1 MKLNGAQ
8 VVIESLKKEKVDV
21 VFGYPGGVIL
31 PLYDEMYKAKYP
43 RHILP
48 GHEQGAVHAADGY
61 ARATGRPGVCFA
73 TSGPG
78 VCNMVTG
85 IATAYMDSIPLV
97 VFSAQ
102 VATRAIGRDSFQEA
116 DITGITTPITKHN
129 YLVKKIQDL
138 PRVIKEA
145 FLIATTGR
153 PGPVLIDIAT
163 DVFRAEIDFE
173 YPAEVHLRGYKADF
187 TGNEADIDKAVAA
200 FKEAKKPVLMT
211 GGGVISSNTA
221 ELVRQIV
228 AATGV
233 PVVTT
238 LMGKGAVSDFYDAHL
253 GMVGMHGSFAS
264 NMCITQ
270 CDLILAVG
278 ARFSDRVTG
287 DVAKFAKNVT
297 VIQFE
302 VDSVEIDKIVHADI
316 PVIGDLRWSMPLF
329 VKKIKKNSASL
340 KKQFAP
346 WREAMMKIKAEHPFV
361 SRKLKG
367 KITPELLYKTI
378 MKHADKDAV
387 VVTDVGQH
395 QMWTAQYYHFRH
407 PRQFLTSGGLGTMGY
422 GLGAAIGAKYGAP
435 NKPVFNI
442 AGDGCFRMNLN
453 ELATA
458 SRYNVPIIQVVI
470 NNQVLGMVRQWQ
482 TLFYGKRYSNTV
494 LTDKVDFVKTA
505 EGLGCEAISVRTK
518 EEVVPAIK
526 HALEANGPIVLDCH
540 IDQDDKVFPMVAPGA
555 AISKVF
561 DADDLAKQKQ

>member
-8 VVIESLKKEKVDV
+8 VVIESLKKENVDV

-31 PLYDEMYKAKYP
+31 PLYDEMYKAEYP

-102 VATRAIGRDSFQEA
+102 VSTKAIGRDSFQEA

-153 PGPVLIDIAT
+153 PGPVLVDIAT
-163 DVFRAEIDFE
+163 DVFRAEIDFA
-173 YPAEVHLRGYKADF
+173 YPEEVHLRGYKADF
-187 TGNEADIDKAVAA
+187 TGDESAVDRAVAA

-211 GGGVISSNTA
+211 GGGIISSNTA
-221 ELVRQIV
+221 EFVRKIV
-228 AATGV
+228 EATGV

-253 GMVGMHGSFAS
+253 GMVGMHGSYTS
-264 NMCITQ
+264 NMSITQ
-270 CDLILAVG
+270 CDLILAIG

-287 DVAKFAKNVT
+287 DVAKFAKYAT

-302 VDSVEIDKIVHADI
+302 VDNVEIDKIIHADI

-329 VKKIKKNSASL
+329 ADKVLESADELKKN
-340 KKQFAP
+340 FAP
-346 WREAMMKIKAEHPFV
+346 WREELLKIKAKHPFV

-367 KITPELLYKTI
+367 KITPERLYKTI
-378 MKHADKDAV
+378 LKHADKDAI

-395 QMWTAQYYHFRH
+395 QMWTAQFYNVDMPRHF
-407 PRQFLTSGGLGTMGY
+407 LSSGGLGTMGF
-422 GLGAAIGAKYGAP
+422 GLPAAMGAQLGCPENQVIL
-435 NKPVFNI
+435 FT
-442 AGDGCFRMNLN
+442 GDGSIMMCCQEF
-453 ELATA
+453 ATLH
-458 SRYNVPIIQVVI
+458 RYGIPVKVFVLH
-470 NNQVLGMVRQWQ
+470 NNVLGMVNQWQ
-482 TLFYGKRYSNTV
+482 RLFFGGRESQSIVKD
-494 LTDKVDFVKTA
+494 LVDFPAMVKA
-505 EGLGCEAISVRTK
+505 MGLEGIKVTDPKKLNSVVKAALKSKGSVLVDVAIPND
-518 EEVVPAIK
+518 E
-526 HALEANGPIVLDCH
+526 N
-540 IDQDDKVFPMVAPGA
+540 VFPMVPGGKHLDQM
-555 AISKVF
+555 ILQ
-561 DADDLAKQKQ
+561 DTLD

>member
-8 VVIESLKKEKVDV
+8 VVIESLKKENVDV

-31 PLYDEMYKAKYP
+31 PLYDEMYKAEYP

-102 VATRAIGRDSFQEA
+102 VSTKAIGRDSFQEA

-153 PGPVLIDIAT
+153 PGPVLVDIAT
-163 DVFRAEIDFE
+163 DVFRAEIDFA
-173 YPAEVHLRGYKADF
+173 YPEEVHLRGYKADF
-187 TGNEADIDKAVAA
+187 TGDESAVDRAVAA

-211 GGGVISSNTA
+211 GGGIISSNTA
-221 ELVRQIV
+221 EFVRKIV
-228 AATGV
+228 EATGV

-253 GMVGMHGSFAS
+253 GMVGMHGSYTS
-264 NMCITQ
+264 NMSITQ
-270 CDLILAVG
+270 CDLILAIG

-287 DVAKFAKNVT
+287 DVAKFAKYAT

-302 VDSVEIDKIVHADI
+302 VDNVEIDKIIHADI

-329 VKKIKKNSASL
+329 ADKVLESAAELKKN
-340 KKQFAP
+340 FAP
-346 WREAMMKIKAEHPFV
+346 WREELLKVKAKHPFV

-367 KITPELLYKTI
+367 KITPERLYKTI
-378 MKHADKDAV
+378 LKHADKDAI

-395 QMWTAQYYHFRH
+395 QMWTAQFYNVDMPRHF
-407 PRQFLTSGGLGTMGY
+407 LSSGGLGTMGF
-422 GLGAAIGAKYGAP
+422 GLPAAMGAQLGCPENQVIL
-435 NKPVFNI
+435 FT
-442 AGDGCFRMNLN
+442 GDGSIMMCCQEF
-453 ELATA
+453 ATLH
-458 SRYNVPIIQVVI
+458 RYGIPVKVFVLH
-470 NNQVLGMVRQWQ
+470 NNVLGMVNQWQ
-482 TLFYGKRYSNTV
+482 RLFFGGRESQSIVKD
-494 LTDKVDFVKTA
+494 LVDFPAMVKA
-505 EGLGCEAISVRTK
+505 MGLEGMKVTDPKKLNSVVKAALKSKGSVLIDVAIPND
-518 EEVVPAIK
+518 E
-526 HALEANGPIVLDCH
+526 N
-540 IDQDDKVFPMVAPGA
+540 VFPMVPGGKHLDQM
-555 AISKVF
+555 ILQ
-561 DADDLAKQKQ
+561 DTLD

>member
-8 VVIESLKKEKVDV
+8 VVIESLKKENVDV

-31 PLYDEMYKAKYP
+31 PLYDEMYKAEYP

-102 VATRAIGRDSFQEA
+102 VSTKAIGRDSFQEA

-153 PGPVLIDIAT
+153 PGPVLVDIAT
-163 DVFRAEIDFE
+163 DVFRAEIDFA
-173 YPAEVHLRGYKADF
+173 YPEEVHLRGYKADF
-187 TGNEADIDKAVAA
+187 TGDESAVDRAVAA

-211 GGGVISSNTA
+211 GGGIISSNTA
-221 ELVRQIV
+221 EFVRKIV
-228 AATGV
+228 EATGV

-253 GMVGMHGSFAS
+253 GMVGMHGSYTS
-264 NMCITQ
+264 NMSITQ
-270 CDLILAVG
+270 CDLILAIG

-287 DVAKFAKNVT
+287 DVAKFAKYAT

-302 VDSVEIDKIVHADI
+302 VDNVEIDKIIHADI

-329 VKKIKKNSASL
+329 ADKVLESAAELKKN
-340 KKQFAP
+340 FAP
-346 WREAMMKIKAEHPFV
+346 WREELLKVKAKHPFV

-367 KITPELLYKTI
+367 KITPERLYKTI
-378 MKHADKDAV
+378 LKHADKDAI

-395 QMWTAQYYHFRH
+395 QMWTAQFYNVDMPRHF
-407 PRQFLTSGGLGTMGY
+407 LSSGGLGTMGF
-422 GLGAAIGAKYGAP
+422 GLPAAMGAQLGCPENQVIL
-435 NKPVFNI
+435 FT
-442 AGDGCFRMNLN
+442 GDGSIMMCCQEF
-453 ELATA
+453 ATLH
-458 SRYNVPIIQVVI
+458 RYGIPVKVFVLH
-470 NNQVLGMVRQWQ
+470 NNVLGMVNQWQ
-482 TLFYGKRYSNTV
+482 RLFFGGRESQSIVKD
-494 LTDKVDFVKTA
+494 LVDFPAMVKA
-505 EGLGCEAISVRTK
+505 MGLEGMKVTDPQKLNSVVKAALKSKGSVLVDVAIPND
-518 EEVVPAIK
+518 E
-526 HALEANGPIVLDCH
+526 N
-540 IDQDDKVFPMVAPGA
+540 VFPMVPGGKHLDQM
-555 AISKVF
+555 ILQ
-561 DADDLAKQKQ
+561 DTLD

>member
-8 VVIESLKKEKVDV
+8 VVIESLKKENVDV

-31 PLYDEMYKAKYP
+31 PLYDEMYKAEYP

-102 VATRAIGRDSFQEA
+102 VSTKAIGRDSFQEA

-153 PGPVLIDIAT
+153 PGPVLVDIAT
-163 DVFRAEIDFE
+163 DVFRAEIDFA
-173 YPAEVHLRGYKADF
+173 YPEEVHLRGYKADF
-187 TGNEADIDKAVAA
+187 TGDESAVDRAVAA

-211 GGGVISSNTA
+211 GGGIISSNTA
-221 ELVRQIV
+221 EFVRKIV
-228 AATGV
+228 EATGV

-253 GMVGMHGSFAS
+253 GMVGMHGSYTS
-264 NMCITQ
+264 NMSITQ
-270 CDLILAVG
+270 CDLILAIG

-287 DVAKFAKNVT
+287 DVAKFAKYAT

-302 VDSVEIDKIVHADI
+302 VDNVEIDKIIHADI

-329 VKKIKKNSASL
+329 ADKVLESAAELKKN
-340 KKQFAP
+340 FAP
-346 WREAMMKIKAEHPFV
+346 WREELLKVKAKHPFV

-367 KITPELLYKTI
+367 KITPERLYKTI
-378 MKHADKDAV
+378 LKHADKDAI
-387 VVTDVGQH
+387 VVTDVGQN
-395 QMWTAQYYHFRH
+395 QLWTAQFYNVDMPRHF
-407 PRQFLTSGGLGTMGY
+407 LSSGGLGTMGF
-422 GLGAAIGAKYGAP
+422 GLPAAMGAQLGCPENQVIL
-435 NKPVFNI
+435 FT
-442 AGDGCFRMNLN
+442 GDGSIMMCCQEF
-453 ELATA
+453 ATLH
-458 SRYNVPIIQVVI
+458 RYGIPVKVFVLH
-470 NNQVLGMVRQWQ
+470 NNVLGMVNQWQ
-482 TLFYGKRYSNTV
+482 RLFFGGRESQSIVKD
-494 LTDKVDFVKTA
+494 LVDFPAMVKA
-505 EGLGCEAISVRTK
+505 MGLEGMKVTDPKKLNSVVKAALKSKGSVLVDVAIPND
-518 EEVVPAIK
+518 E
-526 HALEANGPIVLDCH
+526 N
-540 IDQDDKVFPMVAPGA
+540 VFPMVPGGKHLDQM
-555 AISKVF
+555 ILQ
-561 DADDLAKQKQ
+561 DTLD

>member
-31 PLYDEMYKAKYP
+31 PLYDEMYKAEYP

-129 YLVKKIQDL
+129 YLVKKIEDL

-163 DVFRAEIDFE
+163 DVFRAEIEFA
-173 YPAEVHLRGYKADF
+173 YPEEIHLRGYKTDF
-187 TGNEADIDKAVAA
+187 TGDEKAIDRAVAA
-200 FKEAKKPVLMT
+200 FKEAKRPVLMT
-211 GGGVISSNTA
+211 GGGIISSNTA
-221 ELVRQIV
+221 EYVRQIV
-228 AATGV
+228 EATGV

-238 LMGKGAVSDFYDAHL
+238 LMGKGAVADHYDGHL

-264 NMCITQ
+264 NMCMTQ

-287 DVAKFAKNVT
+287 DVAKFAKYAT

-329 VKKIKKNSASL
+329 AKKIKKGSASL

-346 WREAMMKIKAEHPFV
+346 WRQEMLRTKAARPFV

-378 MKHADKDAV
+378 MKHADKDAI

-395 QMWTAQYYHFRH
+395 QMWTAQFYDVDQPRHF
-407 PRQFLTSGGLGTMGY
+407 LSSGGLGTMGF
-422 GLGAAIGAKYGAP
+422 GLPGSMGAKLGRP
-435 NKPVFNI
+435 DQQVILFT
-442 AGDGCFRMNLN
+442 GDGSIMMCCQEF
-453 ELATA
+453 ATLH
-458 SRYNVPIIQVVI
+458 RYGIPVKVFVLH
-470 NNQVLGMVRQWQ
+470 NNVLGMVNQWQ
-482 TLFYGKRYSNTV
+482 RLFFGGRESQSIVKD
-494 LTDKVDFVKTA
+494 LVDFPAMAKAMGVEGIKVTDPKKLDSVVKA
-505 EGLGCEAISVRTK
+505 ALASEGAVLVDVAIPND
-518 EEVVPAIK
+518 E
-526 HALEANGPIVLDCH
+526 N
-540 IDQDDKVFPMVAPGA
+540 VFPMVPGGRHLDQM
-555 AISKVF
+555 ILQDTV
-561 DADDLAKQKQ
+561 D

>member
-8 VVIESLKKEKVDV
+8 VVIESLKKENVDV

-31 PLYDEMYKAKYP
+31 PLYDEMYKAEYP

-102 VATRAIGRDSFQEA
+102 VSTKAIGRDSFQEA

-153 PGPVLIDIAT
+153 PGPVLVDIAT
-163 DVFRAEIDFE
+163 DVFRAEIDFA
-173 YPAEVHLRGYKADF
+173 YPEEVHLRGYKADF
-187 TGNEADIDKAVAA
+187 TGDESAVDRAVAA

-211 GGGVISSNTA
+211 GGGIISSNTA
-221 ELVRQIV
+221 EFVRKIV
-228 AATGV
+228 EATGV

-253 GMVGMHGSFAS
+253 GMVGMHGSYTS
-264 NMCITQ
+264 NMSITQ
-270 CDLILAVG
+270 CDLILAIG

-287 DVAKFAKNVT
+287 DVAKFAKYAT

-302 VDSVEIDKIVHADI
+302 VDNVEIDKIIHADI

-329 VKKIKKNSASL
+329 ADKVLESAAELKKN
-340 KKQFAP
+340 FAP
-346 WREAMMKIKAEHPFV
+346 WREELLKVKAKHPFV

-367 KITPELLYKTI
+367 KITPERLYKTI
-378 MKHADKDAV
+378 LKHADKDAI

-395 QMWTAQYYHFRH
+395 QMWTAQFYNVDMPRHF
-407 PRQFLTSGGLGTMGY
+407 LSSGGLGTMGF
-422 GLGAAIGAKYGAP
+422 GLPAAMGAQLGCPENQVIL
-435 NKPVFNI
+435 FT
-442 AGDGCFRMNLN
+442 GDGSIMMCCQEF
-453 ELATA
+453 ATLH
-458 SRYNVPIIQVVI
+458 RYGIPVKVFVLH
-470 NNQVLGMVRQWQ
+470 NNVLGMVNQWQ
-482 TLFYGKRYSNTV
+482 RLFFGGRESQSIVKD
-494 LTDKVDFVKTA
+494 LVDFPAMVKA
-505 EGLGCEAISVRTK
+505 MGLEGMKVTDPKKLNSVVKAALKSKGSVLVDVAIPND
-518 EEVVPAIK
+518 E
-526 HALEANGPIVLDCH
+526 N
-540 IDQDDKVFPMVAPGA
+540 VFPMVPGGKHLDQM
-555 AISKVF
+555 ILQ
-561 DADDLAKQKQ
+561 DTLD

>member
-31 PLYDEMYKAKYP
+31 PLYDEMYKAEYP

-102 VATRAIGRDSFQEA
+102 VSTKAIGRDSFQEA

-129 YLVKKIQDL
+129 YLVKKIDDL

-153 PGPVLIDIAT
+153 PGPVLVDIAT
-163 DVFRAEIDFE
+163 DVFRAEIDFV
-173 YPAEVHLRGYKADF
+173 YPEEVHLRGYKADF
-187 TGNEADIDKAVAA
+187 TGDESAIDRAVAA
-200 FKEAKKPVLMT
+200 FKEAKKPILMT
-211 GGGVISSNTA
+211 GGGIISSNTA
-221 ELVRQIV
+221 DFIRKIV
-228 AATGV
+228 EATGV

-253 GMVGMHGSFAS
+253 GMVGMHGSYTS
-264 NMCITQ
+264 NMSITK
-270 CDLILAVG
+270 CDLILAIG

-287 DVAKFAKNVT
+287 DVAKFAKYAT

-316 PVIGDLRWSMPLF
+316 PVIGDLRWSMPIFANKVLE
-329 VKKIKKNSASL
+329 SAAEL
-340 KKQFAP
+340 KEQFAP
-346 WREAMMKIKAEHPFV
+346 WREELLKVKAKHPFV

-367 KITPELLYKTI
+367 KITPERLYKTI
-378 MKHADKDAV
+378 LKHADKDAIV
-387 VVTDVGQH
+387 S
-395 QMWTAQYYHFRH
+395 
-407 PRQFLTSGGLGTMGY
+407 SGGLGTMGF
-422 GLGAAIGAKYGAP
+422 GLPAAMGAQLGCPENQVIL
-435 NKPVFNI
+435 FT
-442 AGDGCFRMNLN
+442 GDGSIMMCCQEF
-453 ELATA
+453 ATLH
-458 SRYNVPIIQVVI
+458 RYGIPVKVFVLH
-470 NNQVLGMVRQWQ
+470 NNVLGMVNQWQ
-482 TLFYGKRYSNTV
+482 RLFFGGRESQSIVKD
-494 LTDKVDFVKTA
+494 LVDFPAMVKA
-505 EGLGCEAISVRTK
+505 MGLEGMKVTDPKKLNNVVKAALKSEHSVLVDVAIPND
-518 EEVVPAIK
+518 E
-526 HALEANGPIVLDCH
+526 N
-540 IDQDDKVFPMVAPGA
+540 VFPMVPGGKHLDQM
-555 AISKVF
+555 ILQ
-561 DADDLAKQKQ
+561 DTID

>member
-8 VVIESLKKEKVDV
+8 VVIESLKKENVDV

-31 PLYDEMYKAKYP
+31 PLYDEMYKAEYP

-102 VATRAIGRDSFQEA
+102 VSTKAIGRDSFQEA

-138 PRVIKEA
+138 PRIIKEA

-153 PGPVLIDIAT
+153 PGPVLVDIAT
-163 DVFRAEIDFE
+163 DVFRAEIDFT
-173 YPAEVHLRGYKADF
+173 YPEEVHLRGYKADF
-187 TGNEADIDKAVAA
+187 TGDESAVDRAVAA

-211 GGGVISSNTA
+211 GGGIISSNTA
-221 ELVRQIV
+221 AFVRKV
-228 AATGV
+228 VEATGV

-253 GMVGMHGSFAS
+253 GMVGMHGSFTS
-264 NMCITQ
+264 NMSITQ
-270 CDLILAVG
+270 CDLILAIG

-287 DVAKFAKNVT
+287 DVAKFAKYAT

-302 VDSVEIDKIVHADI
+302 VDNVEIDKIIHADI

-329 VKKIKKNSASL
+329 ADKVLESAAELKKN
-340 KKQFAP
+340 FAP
-346 WREAMMKIKAEHPFV
+346 WREELLKVKAKHPFV

-367 KITPELLYKTI
+367 KITPERLYKTI
-378 MKHADKDAV
+378 LKHADKDAI

-395 QMWTAQYYHFRH
+395 QMWTAQFYDVDMPRHF
-407 PRQFLTSGGLGTMGY
+407 LSSGGLGTMGF
-422 GLGAAIGAKYGAP
+422 GLPAAMGAQLGCPENQVIL
-435 NKPVFNI
+435 FT
-442 AGDGCFRMNLN
+442 GDGSIMMCCQEF
-453 ELATA
+453 ATLH
-458 SRYNVPIIQVVI
+458 RYGIPVKVFVLH
-470 NNQVLGMVRQWQ
+470 NNVLGMVNQWQ
-482 TLFYGKRYSNTV
+482 RLFFGGRESQSIVKD
-494 LTDKVDFVKTA
+494 LVDFPAMVKA
-505 EGLGCEAISVRTK
+505 MGLEGMKVTDPKKLNSVVKAALNSKGSVLVDVAIPND
-518 EEVVPAIK
+518 E
-526 HALEANGPIVLDCH
+526 N
-540 IDQDDKVFPMVAPGA
+540 VFPMVPGGKHLDQM
-555 AISKVF
+555 ILQ
-561 DADDLAKQKQ
+561 DTLD

>member
-1 MKLNGAQ
+1 MKLNVAQ
-8 VVIESLKKEKVDV
+8 VVIESLKKENVDV

-31 PLYDEMYKAKYP
+31 PLYDEMYKAEYP

-102 VATRAIGRDSFQEA
+102 VSTKAIGRDSFQEA

-153 PGPVLIDIAT
+153 PGPVLVDIAT
-163 DVFRAEIDFE
+163 DVFRAEIDFA
-173 YPAEVHLRGYKADF
+173 YPEEVHLRGYKADF
-187 TGNEADIDKAVAA
+187 TGDESAVDRAVAA

-211 GGGVISSNTA
+211 GGGIISSNTA
-221 ELVRQIV
+221 EFVRKIV
-228 AATGV
+228 EATGV

-253 GMVGMHGSFAS
+253 GMVGMHGSYTS
-264 NMCITQ
+264 NMSITQ
-270 CDLILAVG
+270 CDLILAIG

-287 DVAKFAKNVT
+287 DVAKFAKYAT

-302 VDSVEIDKIVHADI
+302 VDNVEIDKIIHADI
-316 PVIGDLRWSMPLF
+316 PVTGDLRWSMPLF
-329 VKKIKKNSASL
+329 ADKVLESAAELKKN
-340 KKQFAP
+340 FAP
-346 WREAMMKIKAEHPFV
+346 WREELLKVKAKHPFV

-367 KITPELLYKTI
+367 KITPERLYKTI
-378 MKHADKDAV
+378 LKHADKDAI

-395 QMWTAQYYHFRH
+395 QMWTAQFYDVDLPRHF
-407 PRQFLTSGGLGTMGY
+407 LSSGGLGTMGF
-422 GLGAAIGAKYGAP
+422 GLPGAMGAKVGCP
-435 NKPVFNI
+435 DKQVILFT
-442 AGDGCFRMNLN
+442 GDGSIMMCCQEF
-453 ELATA
+453 ATLH
-458 SRYNVPIIQVVI
+458 RYGIPVKVFLLH
-470 NNQVLGMVRQWQ
+470 NNVLGMVNQWQ
-482 TLFYGKRYSNTV
+482 RLFFGGRESQSIVKD
-494 LTDKVDFVKTA
+494 LVDFPAMVKA
-505 EGLGCEAISVRTK
+505 MGLEGVKVTDPKKLNSVVKAALKSKNSVLIDVAIPND
-518 EEVVPAIK
+518 E
-526 HALEANGPIVLDCH
+526 N
-540 IDQDDKVFPMVAPGA
+540 VFPMVPGGKHLDQM
-555 AISKVF
+555 ILQ
-561 DADDLAKQKQ
+561 DTLD

>member
-31 PLYDEMYKAKYP
+31 PLYDEMYKAEYP

-102 VATRAIGRDSFQEA
+102 VSTKAIGRDSFQEA

-129 YLVKKIQDL
+129 YLVKKIDDL

-153 PGPVLIDIAT
+153 PGPVLVDIAT
-163 DVFRAEIDFE
+163 DVFRAEIDFV
-173 YPAEVHLRGYKADF
+173 YPEEVHLRGYKADF
-187 TGNEADIDKAVAA
+187 TGDESAIDRAVAA
-200 FKEAKKPVLMT
+200 FKEAKKPILMT
-211 GGGVISSNTA
+211 GGGIISSNTA
-221 ELVRQIV
+221 DFIRKIV
-228 AATGV
+228 EATGV

-253 GMVGMHGSFAS
+253 GMVGMHGSYTS
-264 NMCITQ
+264 NMSITK
-270 CDLILAVG
+270 CDLILAIG

-287 DVAKFAKNVT
+287 DVAKFAKYAT

-316 PVIGDLRWSMPLF
+316 PVIGDLRWSMPIF
-329 VKKIKKNSASL
+329 AKKVLESAADL

-346 WREAMMKIKAEHPFV
+346 WREELLKVKAKHPFV

-367 KITPELLYKTI
+367 KITPERLYKTI
-378 MKHADKDAV
+378 LKHADKDAI

-395 QMWTAQYYHFRH
+395 QMWTAQFYNVDMPRHF
-407 PRQFLTSGGLGTMGY
+407 LSSGGLGTMGF
-422 GLGAAIGAKYGAP
+422 GLPAAMGAQLGCPENQVIL
-435 NKPVFNI
+435 FT
-442 AGDGCFRMNLN
+442 GDGSIMMCCQEF
-453 ELATA
+453 ATLH
-458 SRYNVPIIQVVI
+458 RYGIPVKVFVLH
-470 NNQVLGMVRQWQ
+470 NNVLGMVNQWQ
-482 TLFYGKRYSNTV
+482 RLFFGGRESQSIVKD
-494 LTDKVDFVKTA
+494 LVDFPAMVKA
-505 EGLGCEAISVRTK
+505 MGLEGMKVTDPKKLNNVVKAALKSEHSVLVDVAIPND
-518 EEVVPAIK
+518 E
-526 HALEANGPIVLDCH
+526 N
-540 IDQDDKVFPMVAPGA
+540 VFPMVPGGKHLDQM
-555 AISKVF
+555 ILQ
-561 DADDLAKQKQ
+561 DTID

>member
-8 VVIESLKKEKVDV
+8 VVIESLKKENVDV

-31 PLYDEMYKAKYP
+31 PLYDEMYKAEYP

-102 VATRAIGRDSFQEA
+102 VSTKAIGRDSFQEA

-153 PGPVLIDIAT
+153 PGPVLVDIAT

-173 YPAEVHLRGYKADF
+173 YPEEVHLRGYKADF
-187 TGNEADIDKAVAA
+187 TGDESAVDRAVAA

-211 GGGVISSNTA
+211 GGGIISSNTA
-221 ELVRQIV
+221 EFVRKIV
-228 AATGV
+228 EATGV

-253 GMVGMHGSFAS
+253 GMVGMHGSYTS
-264 NMCITQ
+264 NMSITQ
-270 CDLILAVG
+270 CDLILAIG

-287 DVAKFAKNVT
+287 DVAKFAKYAT

-302 VDSVEIDKIVHADI
+302 VDNVEIDKIIHADI
-316 PVIGDLRWSMPLF
+316 PVTGDLRWSMPLF
-329 VKKIKKNSASL
+329 ADKVLESAAELKKN
-340 KKQFAP
+340 FAP
-346 WREAMMKIKAEHPFV
+346 WREELLKVKAKHPFV

-367 KITPELLYKTI
+367 KITPERLYKTI
-378 MKHADKDAV
+378 LKHADKDAI

-395 QMWTAQYYHFRH
+395 QMWTAQFYDVDLPRHF
-407 PRQFLTSGGLGTMGY
+407 LSSGGLGTMGF
-422 GLGAAIGAKYGAP
+422 GLPGAMGAKVGCP
-435 NKPVFNI
+435 DKQVILFT
-442 AGDGCFRMNLN
+442 GDGSIMMCCQEFVTLH
-453 ELATA
+453 
-458 SRYNVPIIQVVI
+458 RYGIPVKVFLLH
-470 NNQVLGMVRQWQ
+470 NNVLGMVNQWQ
-482 TLFYGKRYSNTV
+482 RLFFGGRESQSIVKD
-494 LTDKVDFVKTA
+494 LVDFPAMVKA
-505 EGLGCEAISVRTK
+505 MGLEGVKVTDPKKLNSVVKAALKSKGSVLVDVAIPND
-518 EEVVPAIK
+518 E
-526 HALEANGPIVLDCH
+526 N
-540 IDQDDKVFPMVAPGA
+540 VFPMVPGGKHLDQM
-555 AISKVF
+555 ILQ
-561 DADDLAKQKQ
+561 DTLD

>member
-8 VVIESLKKEKVDV
+8 VVIESLKKENVDV

-31 PLYDEMYKAKYP
+31 PLYDEMYKAEYP

-102 VATRAIGRDSFQEA
+102 VSTKAIGRDSFQEA

-129 YLVKKIQDL
+129 YLVKNIQDL

-153 PGPVLIDIAT
+153 PGPVLVDIAT
-163 DVFRAEIDFE
+163 DVFRAEIEFT
-173 YPAEVHLRGYKADF
+173 YPEEVHLRGYKADF
-187 TGNEADIDKAVAA
+187 TGDENAINKAISA
-200 FKEAKKPVLMT
+200 FKEAKKPILMT
-211 GGGVISSNTA
+211 GGGIISSNTA
-221 ELVRQIV
+221 EYVRKIV
-228 AATGV
+228 EATGV

-238 LMGKGAVSDFYDAHL
+238 LMGKGAVSDYYDAHL

-264 NMCITQ
+264 NMSMTQ
-270 CDLILAVG
+270 CDLVLAVG

-287 DVAKFAKNVT
+287 DVAKFAKYATIV
-297 VIQFE
+297 QFE
-302 VDSVEIDKIVHADI
+302 VDSVEIDKIVRADI

-329 VKKIKKNSASL
+329 ADKALESGEEL
-340 KKQFAP
+340 KKKFAP
-346 WREAMMKIKAEHPFV
+346 WREELLKIKEKHPFF

-367 KITPELLYKTI
+367 KITPERLYKTI
-378 MKHADKDAV
+378 LKHADKDAI

-395 QMWTAQYYHFRH
+395 QMWTAQFYNVDQPRHF
-407 PRQFLTSGGLGTMGY
+407 LSSGGLGTMGF
-422 GLGAAIGAKYGAP
+422 GLPGAMGAKLGCP
-435 NKPVFNI
+435 DKQVILFT
-442 AGDGCFRMNLN
+442 GDGSIMMCCQEF
-453 ELATA
+453 ATLH
-458 SRYNVPIIQVVI
+458 RYGIPVKVFVLH
-470 NNQVLGMVRQWQ
+470 NNVLGMVNQWQ
-482 TLFYGKRYSNTV
+482 RLFFGGRESQSVVKD
-494 LTDKVDFVKTA
+494 LVDFPAMVKA
-505 EGLGCEAISVRTK
+505 MGLEGIKVTDPKKLNNVVKAALKNKNSVLVDVAIPND
-518 EEVVPAIK
+518 E
-526 HALEANGPIVLDCH
+526 N
-540 IDQDDKVFPMVAPGA
+540 VFPMVPGGA
-555 AISKVF
+555 RLDQMILQ
-561 DADDLAKQKQ
+561 DTLD

>member
-8 VVIESLKKEKVDV
+8 VVIESLKKENVDV

-31 PLYDEMYKAKYP
+31 PLYDEMYKAEYP

-102 VATRAIGRDSFQEA
+102 VSTKAIGRDSFQEA

-153 PGPVLIDIAT
+153 PGPVLVDIAT
-163 DVFRAEIDFE
+163 DVFRAEIDFA
-173 YPAEVHLRGYKADF
+173 YPEEVHLRGYTADF
-187 TGNEADIDKAVAA
+187 TGDESAVDRAVAA

-211 GGGVISSNTA
+211 GGGIISSNTA
-221 ELVRQIV
+221 EFVRKIV
-228 AATGV
+228 EATGV

-253 GMVGMHGSFAS
+253 GMVGMHGSYTS
-264 NMCITQ
+264 NMSITQ
-270 CDLILAVG
+270 CDLILAIG

-287 DVAKFAKNVT
+287 DVAKFAKYAT

-302 VDSVEIDKIVHADI
+302 VDNVEIDKIIHADI
-316 PVIGDLRWSMPLF
+316 PVTGDLRWSMPLF
-329 VKKIKKNSASL
+329 ADKVLESAAELKKN
-340 KKQFAP
+340 FAP
-346 WREAMMKIKAEHPFV
+346 WREELLKVKAKHPFV

-367 KITPELLYKTI
+367 KITPERLYKTI
-378 MKHADKDAV
+378 MKHADKDAI

-395 QMWTAQYYHFRH
+395 QMWTAQFYDVDLPRHF
-407 PRQFLTSGGLGTMGY
+407 LSSGGLGTMGF
-422 GLGAAIGAKYGAP
+422 GLPGAMGAKVGCP
-435 NKPVFNI
+435 DKQVILFT
-442 AGDGCFRMNLN
+442 GDGSIMMCCQEF
-453 ELATA
+453 ATLH
-458 SRYNVPIIQVVI
+458 RYGIPVKVFLLH
-470 NNQVLGMVRQWQ
+470 NNVLGMVNQWQ
-482 TLFYGKRYSNTV
+482 RLFFGGRESQSIVKD
-494 LTDKVDFVKTA
+494 LVDFPAMVKA
-505 EGLGCEAISVRTK
+505 MGLEGVKVTDPKKLNSVVKAALKSKGSVLVDVAIPND
-518 EEVVPAIK
+518 E
-526 HALEANGPIVLDCH
+526 N
-540 IDQDDKVFPMVAPGA
+540 VFPMVPGGKHLDQM
-555 AISKVF
+555 ILQ
-561 DADDLAKQKQ
+561 DTLD

>member
-8 VVIESLKKEKVDV
+8 VVIESLKKENVDV

-31 PLYDEMYKAKYP
+31 PLYDEMYKAEYP

-102 VATRAIGRDSFQEA
+102 VSTKAIGRDSFQEA

-153 PGPVLIDIAT
+153 PGPVLVDIAT
-163 DVFRAEIDFE
+163 DVFRAEIDFA
-173 YPAEVHLRGYKADF
+173 YPEEVHLRGYKADF
-187 TGNEADIDKAVAA
+187 TGDESAVDRAVAA

-211 GGGVISSNTA
+211 GGGIISSNTA
-221 ELVRQIV
+221 EFVRKIV
-228 AATGV
+228 EATGV

-253 GMVGMHGSFAS
+253 GMVGMHGSYTS
-264 NMCITQ
+264 NMSITQ
-270 CDLILAVG
+270 CDLILAIG

-287 DVAKFAKNVT
+287 DVAKFAKYAT

-302 VDSVEIDKIVHADI
+302 VDNVEIDKIIHADI

-329 VKKIKKNSASL
+329 ADKVLESAAELKKN
-340 KKQFAP
+340 FAP
-346 WREAMMKIKAEHPFV
+346 WREELLKVKAKHPFV

-367 KITPELLYKTI
+367 KITPERLYKTI
-378 MKHADKDAV
+378 MKHADKDAI

-395 QMWTAQYYHFRH
+395 QMWTAQFYNVDMPRHF
-407 PRQFLTSGGLGTMGY
+407 LSSGGLGTMGF
-422 GLGAAIGAKYGAP
+422 GLPAAMGAQLGCPENQVIL
-435 NKPVFNI
+435 FT
-442 AGDGCFRMNLN
+442 GDGSIMMCCQEF
-453 ELATA
+453 ATLH
-458 SRYNVPIIQVVI
+458 RYGIPVKVFVLH
-470 NNQVLGMVRQWQ
+470 NNVLGMVNQWQ
-482 TLFYGKRYSNTV
+482 RLFFGGRESQSIVKD
-494 LTDKVDFVKTA
+494 LVDFPAMVKA
-505 EGLGCEAISVRTK
+505 MGLEGMKVTDPKKLNSVVKAALKSKGSVLVDVAIPND
-518 EEVVPAIK
+518 E
-526 HALEANGPIVLDCH
+526 N
-540 IDQDDKVFPMVAPGA
+540 VFPMVPGGKHLDQM
-555 AISKVF
+555 ILQ
-561 DADDLAKQKQ
+561 DTLD

>member
-8 VVIESLKKEKVDV
+8 VVIESLKKENVDV

-31 PLYDEMYKAKYP
+31 PLYDEMYKAEYP

-102 VATRAIGRDSFQEA
+102 VSTKAIGRDSFQEA

-153 PGPVLIDIAT
+153 PGPVLVDIAT
-163 DVFRAEIDFE
+163 DVFRAEIDFA
-173 YPAEVHLRGYKADF
+173 YPEEVHLRGYKADF
-187 TGNEADIDKAVAA
+187 TGDESAVDRAVAA

-211 GGGVISSNTA
+211 GGGIISSNTA
-221 ELVRQIV
+221 EFVRKIV
-228 AATGV
+228 EATGV

-253 GMVGMHGSFAS
+253 GMVGMHGSYTS
-264 NMCITQ
+264 NMSITQ
-270 CDLILAVG
+270 CDLILAIG

-287 DVAKFAKNVT
+287 DVAKFAKYAT

-302 VDSVEIDKIVHADI
+302 VDNVEIDKIIHADI
-316 PVIGDLRWSMPLF
+316 PVTGDLRWSMPLF
-329 VKKIKKNSASL
+329 ADKVLESAAELKKN
-340 KKQFAP
+340 FAP
-346 WREAMMKIKAEHPFV
+346 WREELLKVKAKHPFV

-367 KITPELLYKTI
+367 KITPERLYKTI
-378 MKHADKDAV
+378 MKHADKDAI

-395 QMWTAQYYHFRH
+395 QMWTAQFYDVDLPRHF
-407 PRQFLTSGGLGTMGY
+407 LSSGGLGTMGF
-422 GLGAAIGAKYGAP
+422 GLPGAMGAKVGCP
-435 NKPVFNI
+435 DKQVILFT
-442 AGDGCFRMNLN
+442 GDGSIMMCCQEF
-453 ELATA
+453 ATLH
-458 SRYNVPIIQVVI
+458 RYGIPVKVFLLH
-470 NNQVLGMVRQWQ
+470 NNVLGMVNQWQ
-482 TLFYGKRYSNTV
+482 RLFFGGRESQSIVKD
-494 LTDKVDFVKTA
+494 LVDFPAMVKA
-505 EGLGCEAISVRTK
+505 MGLEGVKVTDPKKLNSVVKAALKSKNSVLIDVAIPND
-518 EEVVPAIK
+518 E
-526 HALEANGPIVLDCH
+526 N
-540 IDQDDKVFPMVAPGA
+540 VFPMVPGGKHLDQM
-555 AISKVF
+555 ILQ
-561 DADDLAKQKQ
+561 DTID

>member
-8 VVIESLKKEKVDV
+8 VVIESLKKENVDV

-31 PLYDEMYKAKYP
+31 PLYDEMYKAEYP

-102 VATRAIGRDSFQEA
+102 VSTKAIGRDSFQEA

-153 PGPVLIDIAT
+153 PGPVLVDIAT
-163 DVFRAEIDFE
+163 DVFRAEIDFA
-173 YPAEVHLRGYKADF
+173 YPEEVHLRGYKADF
-187 TGNEADIDKAVAA
+187 TGDESAVDRAVAA

-211 GGGVISSNTA
+211 GGGIISSNTA
-221 ELVRQIV
+221 EFVRKIV
-228 AATGV
+228 EATGV

-253 GMVGMHGSFAS
+253 GMVGMHGSYTS
-264 NMCITQ
+264 NMSITQ
-270 CDLILAVG
+270 CDLILAIG

-287 DVAKFAKNVT
+287 DVAKFAKYAT

-302 VDSVEIDKIVHADI
+302 VDNVEIDKIIHADI

-329 VKKIKKNSASL
+329 ADKVLESAAELKKN
-340 KKQFAP
+340 FAP
-346 WREAMMKIKAEHPFV
+346 WREELLKVKAKHPFV

-367 KITPELLYKTI
+367 KITPERLYKTI
-378 MKHADKDAV
+378 LKHADKDAI

-395 QMWTAQYYHFRH
+395 QMWTAQFYDVDLPRHF
-407 PRQFLTSGGLGTMGY
+407 LSSGGLGTMGF
-422 GLGAAIGAKYGAP
+422 GLPGAMGAKVGCP
-435 NKPVFNI
+435 DKQVILFT
-442 AGDGCFRMNLN
+442 GDGSIMMCCQEF
-453 ELATA
+453 ATLH
-458 SRYNVPIIQVVI
+458 RYGIPVKVFLLH
-470 NNQVLGMVRQWQ
+470 NNVLGMVNQWQ
-482 TLFYGKRYSNTV
+482 RLFFGGRESQSIVKD
-494 LTDKVDFVKTA
+494 LVDFPAMVKA
-505 EGLGCEAISVRTK
+505 MGLEGVKVTDPKKLNSVVKAALKSKNSVLIDVAIPND
-518 EEVVPAIK
+518 E
-526 HALEANGPIVLDCH
+526 N
-540 IDQDDKVFPMVAPGA
+540 VFPMVPGGKHLDQM
-555 AISKVF
+555 ILQ
-561 DADDLAKQKQ
+561 DTLD

>member
-8 VVIESLKKEKVDV
+8 VVIESLKKENVDV

-31 PLYDEMYKAKYP
+31 PLYDEMYKAEYP

-102 VATRAIGRDSFQEA
+102 VSTKAIGRDSFQEA

-153 PGPVLIDIAT
+153 PGPVLVDIAT
-163 DVFRAEIDFE
+163 DVFRAEIDFA
-173 YPAEVHLRGYKADF
+173 YPEEVHLRGYKADF
-187 TGNEADIDKAVAA
+187 TGDESAVDRAVAA
-200 FKEAKKPVLMT
+200 FMEAKKPVLMT
-211 GGGVISSNTA
+211 GGGIISSNTA
-221 ELVRQIV
+221 EFVRKIV
-228 AATGV
+228 EATGV

-253 GMVGMHGSFAS
+253 GMVGMHGSYTS
-264 NMCITQ
+264 NMSITQ
-270 CDLILAVG
+270 CDLILAIG

-287 DVAKFAKNVT
+287 DVAKFAKYAT

-302 VDSVEIDKIVHADI
+302 VDNVEIDKIIHADI

-329 VKKIKKNSASL
+329 ADKVLESAAELKKN
-340 KKQFAP
+340 FAP
-346 WREAMMKIKAEHPFV
+346 WREELLKVKAKHPFI

-367 KITPELLYKTI
+367 KITPERLYKTI
-378 MKHADKDAV
+378 LKHADKDAI

-395 QMWTAQYYHFRH
+395 QMWTAQFYNVDIPRHF
-407 PRQFLTSGGLGTMGY
+407 LSSGGLGTMGF
-422 GLGAAIGAKYGAP
+422 GLPAAMGAQLGCPENQVIL
-435 NKPVFNI
+435 FT
-442 AGDGCFRMNLN
+442 GDGSIMMCCQEF
-453 ELATA
+453 ATLH
-458 SRYNVPIIQVVI
+458 RYGIPVKVFVLH
-470 NNQVLGMVRQWQ
+470 NNVLGMVNQWQ
-482 TLFYGKRYSNTV
+482 RLFFGGRESQSIVKD
-494 LTDKVDFVKTA
+494 LVDFPAMVKA
-505 EGLGCEAISVRTK
+505 MGLEGMKVTDPKKLNSVVKAALKSKGSVLVDVAIPND
-518 EEVVPAIK
+518 E
-526 HALEANGPIVLDCH
+526 N
-540 IDQDDKVFPMVAPGA
+540 VFPMVPGGKHLDQM
-555 AISKVF
+555 ILQ
-561 DADDLAKQKQ
+561 DTLD

>member
-8 VVIESLKKEKVDV
+8 VVIESLKKENVDV

-31 PLYDEMYKAKYP
+31 PLYDEMYKAEYP

-102 VATRAIGRDSFQEA
+102 VSTKAIGRDSFQEA

-153 PGPVLIDIAT
+153 PGPVLVDIAT
-163 DVFRAEIDFE
+163 DVFRAEIDFA
-173 YPAEVHLRGYKADF
+173 YPEEVHLRGYKADF
-187 TGNEADIDKAVAA
+187 TGDESAVDRAVAA

-211 GGGVISSNTA
+211 GGGIISSNTA
-221 ELVRQIV
+221 EFVRKIV
-228 AATGV
+228 EATGV

-253 GMVGMHGSFAS
+253 GMVGMHGSYTS
-264 NMCITQ
+264 NMSITQ
-270 CDLILAVG
+270 CDLILAIG

-287 DVAKFAKNVT
+287 DVAKFAKYAT

-302 VDSVEIDKIVHADI
+302 VDNVEIDKIIHADI

-329 VKKIKKNSASL
+329 ADKVLESAAELKKN
-340 KKQFAP
+340 FAP
-346 WREAMMKIKAEHPFV
+346 WRDELLKIKAKHPFV

-367 KITPELLYKTI
+367 KITPERLYKTI
-378 MKHADKDAV
+378 LKHADKDAI

-395 QMWTAQYYHFRH
+395 QMWTAQFYNVDMPRHF
-407 PRQFLTSGGLGTMGY
+407 LSSGGLGTMGF
-422 GLGAAIGAKYGAP
+422 GLPAAMGAQLGCPENQVIL
-435 NKPVFNI
+435 FT
-442 AGDGCFRMNLN
+442 GDGSIMMCCQEF
-453 ELATA
+453 ATLH
-458 SRYNVPIIQVVI
+458 RYGIPVKVFVLH
-470 NNQVLGMVRQWQ
+470 NNVLGMVNQWQ
-482 TLFYGKRYSNTV
+482 RLFFGGRESQSIVKD
-494 LTDKVDFVKTA
+494 LVDFPAMVKA
-505 EGLGCEAISVRTK
+505 MGLEGMKVTDPKKLNSVVKAALKSKGSVLVDVAIPND
-518 EEVVPAIK
+518 E
-526 HALEANGPIVLDCH
+526 N
-540 IDQDDKVFPMVAPGA
+540 VFPMVPGGKHLDQM
-555 AISKVF
+555 ILQ
-561 DADDLAKQKQ
+561 DTLD

>member
-8 VVIESLKKEKVDV
+8 VVIESLKKENVDV

-31 PLYDEMYKAKYP
+31 PLYDEMYKAEYP

-102 VATRAIGRDSFQEA
+102 VSTKAIGRDSFQEA

-153 PGPVLIDIAT
+153 PGPVLVDIAT
-163 DVFRAEIDFE
+163 DVFRAEIDFA
-173 YPAEVHLRGYKADF
+173 YPEEVHLRGYKADF
-187 TGNEADIDKAVAA
+187 TGDESAVDRAVAA

-211 GGGVISSNTA
+211 GGGIISSNTA
-221 ELVRQIV
+221 EFVRKIV
-228 AATGV
+228 EATGV

-253 GMVGMHGSFAS
+253 GMVGMHGSYTS
-264 NMCITQ
+264 NMSITQ
-270 CDLILAVG
+270 CDLILAIG

-287 DVAKFAKNVT
+287 DVAKFAKYAT

-302 VDSVEIDKIVHADI
+302 VDNVEIDKIIHADI

-329 VKKIKKNSASL
+329 ADKVLESAAELKKN
-340 KKQFAP
+340 FAP
-346 WREAMMKIKAEHPFV
+346 WREELLKVKAKHPFV

-367 KITPELLYKTI
+367 KITPERLYKTI
-378 MKHADKDAV
+378 LKHADKNAI

-395 QMWTAQYYHFRH
+395 QMWTAQFYNVDMPRHF
-407 PRQFLTSGGLGTMGY
+407 LSSGGLGTMGF
-422 GLGAAIGAKYGAP
+422 GLPAAMGAQLGCPENQVIL
-435 NKPVFNI
+435 FT
-442 AGDGCFRMNLN
+442 GDGSIMMCCQEF
-453 ELATA
+453 ATLH
-458 SRYNVPIIQVVI
+458 RYGIPVKVFVLH
-470 NNQVLGMVRQWQ
+470 NNVLGMVNQWQ
-482 TLFYGKRYSNTV
+482 RLFFGGRESQSIVKD
-494 LTDKVDFVKTA
+494 LVDFPAMVKA
-505 EGLGCEAISVRTK
+505 MGLEGVKVTDPKKLNSVVKAALKSKGSVLVDVAIPND
-518 EEVVPAIK
+518 E
-526 HALEANGPIVLDCH
+526 N
-540 IDQDDKVFPMVAPGA
+540 VFPMVPGGKHLDQM
-555 AISKVF
+555 ILQ
-561 DADDLAKQKQ
+561 DTLD

>member
-8 VVIESLKKEKVDV
+8 VVIESLKKENVDV

-31 PLYDEMYKAKYP
+31 PLYDEMYKAEYP

-102 VATRAIGRDSFQEA
+102 VSTKAIGRDSFQEA

-153 PGPVLIDIAT
+153 PGPVLVDIAT
-163 DVFRAEIDFE
+163 DVFRAEIDFA
-173 YPAEVHLRGYKADF
+173 YPEEVHLRGYKADF
-187 TGNEADIDKAVAA
+187 TGDESAVDRAVAA

-211 GGGVISSNTA
+211 GGGIISSNTA
-221 ELVRQIV
+221 EFVRKIV
-228 AATGV
+228 EATGV

-253 GMVGMHGSFAS
+253 GMVGMHGSYTS
-264 NMCITQ
+264 NMSITQ
-270 CDLILAVG
+270 CDLILAIG

-287 DVAKFAKNVT
+287 DVAKFAKYAT

-302 VDSVEIDKIVHADI
+302 VDNVEIDKIIHADI

-329 VKKIKKNSASL
+329 ADKVLESAAELKKN
-340 KKQFAP
+340 FAP
-346 WREAMMKIKAEHPFV
+346 WREELLKVKAKHPFV

-367 KITPELLYKTI
+367 KITPERLYKTI
-378 MKHADKDAV
+378 LKHADKDAI

-395 QMWTAQYYHFRH
+395 QMWTAQFYNVDMPRHF
-407 PRQFLTSGGLGTMGY
+407 LSSGGLGTMGF
-422 GLGAAIGAKYGAP
+422 GLPAAMGAQLGCPENQVIL
-435 NKPVFNI
+435 FT
-442 AGDGCFRMNLN
+442 GDGSIMMCCQEF
-453 ELATA
+453 ATLH
-458 SRYNVPIIQVVI
+458 RYGIPVKVFVLH
-470 NNQVLGMVRQWQ
+470 NNVLGMVNQWQ
-482 TLFYGKRYSNTV
+482 RLFFGGRESQSIVKD
-494 LTDKVDFVKTA
+494 LVDFPAMVKA
-505 EGLGCEAISVRTK
+505 MGLEGMKVTDPKKLNNVVKAALKSKGSVLVDVAIPND
-518 EEVVPAIK
+518 E
-526 HALEANGPIVLDCH
+526 N
-540 IDQDDKVFPMVAPGA
+540 VFPMVPGGKHLDQM
-555 AISKVF
+555 ILQ
-561 DADDLAKQKQ
+561 DTLD

>member
-8 VVIESLKKEKVDV
+8 VVIESLKKENVDV

-31 PLYDEMYKAKYP
+31 PLYDEMYKAEYP

-102 VATRAIGRDSFQEA
+102 VSTKAIGRDSFQEA

-153 PGPVLIDIAT
+153 PGPVLVDIAT
-163 DVFRAEIDFE
+163 DVFRAEIDFA
-173 YPAEVHLRGYKADF
+173 YPEEVHLRGYKADF
-187 TGNEADIDKAVAA
+187 IGDESAVDRAVAA

-211 GGGVISSNTA
+211 GGGIISSNTA
-221 ELVRQIV
+221 EFVRKIV
-228 AATGV
+228 EATGV

-253 GMVGMHGSFAS
+253 GMVGMHGSYTS
-264 NMCITQ
+264 NMSITQ
-270 CDLILAVG
+270 CDLILAIG

-287 DVAKFAKNVT
+287 DVAKFAKYAT

-302 VDSVEIDKIVHADI
+302 VDNVEIDKIIHADI

-329 VKKIKKNSASL
+329 ADKVLESAAELKKN
-340 KKQFAP
+340 FAP
-346 WREAMMKIKAEHPFV
+346 WREELLKVKAKHPFV

-367 KITPELLYKTI
+367 KITPERLYKTI
-378 MKHADKDAV
+378 LKHADKDAI

-395 QMWTAQYYHFRH
+395 QMWTAQFYNVDMPRHF
-407 PRQFLTSGGLGTMGY
+407 LSSGGLGTMGF
-422 GLGAAIGAKYGAP
+422 GLPAAMGAQLGCPENQVIL
-435 NKPVFNI
+435 FT
-442 AGDGCFRMNLN
+442 GDGSIMMCCQEF
-453 ELATA
+453 ATLH
-458 SRYNVPIIQVVI
+458 RYGIPVKVFVLH
-470 NNQVLGMVRQWQ
+470 NNVLGMVNQWQ
-482 TLFYGKRYSNTV
+482 RLFFGGRESQSIVKD
-494 LTDKVDFVKTA
+494 LVDFPAMVKA
-505 EGLGCEAISVRTK
+505 MGLEGMKVTDPKKLNSVVKAALKSKGSVLIDVAIPND
-518 EEVVPAIK
+518 E
-526 HALEANGPIVLDCH
+526 N
-540 IDQDDKVFPMVAPGA
+540 VFPMVPGGKHLDQM
-555 AISKVF
+555 ILQ
-561 DADDLAKQKQ
+561 DTLD

>member
-8 VVIESLKKEKVDV
+8 VVIESLKKENVDV

-31 PLYDEMYKAKYP
+31 PLYDEMYKAEYP

-102 VATRAIGRDSFQEA
+102 VSTKAIGRDSFQEA

-153 PGPVLIDIAT
+153 PGPVLVDIAT
-163 DVFRAEIDFE
+163 DVFRAEIDFA
-173 YPAEVHLRGYKADF
+173 YPEEVHLRGYKADF
-187 TGNEADIDKAVAA
+187 TGDESAVDRAVAA

-211 GGGVISSNTA
+211 GGGIISSNTA
-221 ELVRQIV
+221 EFVRKIV
-228 AATGV
+228 EATGV

-253 GMVGMHGSFAS
+253 GMVGMHGSYTS
-264 NMCITQ
+264 NMSITQ
-270 CDLILAVG
+270 CDLILAIG

-287 DVAKFAKNVT
+287 DVAKFAKYAT

-302 VDSVEIDKIVHADI
+302 VDNVEIDKIIHADI

-329 VKKIKKNSASL
+329 ADKVLESAAELKKN
-340 KKQFAP
+340 FAP
-346 WREAMMKIKAEHPFV
+346 WREELLKVKAKHPFV

-367 KITPELLYKTI
+367 KITPERLYKTI
-378 MKHADKDAV
+378 MKHADKDAI

-395 QMWTAQYYHFRH
+395 QMWTAQFYDVDLPRHF
-407 PRQFLTSGGLGTMGY
+407 LSSGGLGTMGF
-422 GLGAAIGAKYGAP
+422 GLPGAMGAKVGCP
-435 NKPVFNI
+435 DKQVILFT
-442 AGDGCFRMNLN
+442 GDGSIMMCCQEF
-453 ELATA
+453 ATLH
-458 SRYNVPIIQVVI
+458 RYGIPVKVFLLH
-470 NNQVLGMVRQWQ
+470 NNVLGMVNQWQ
-482 TLFYGKRYSNTV
+482 RLFFGGRESQSIVKD
-494 LTDKVDFVKTA
+494 LVDFPAMVKA
-505 EGLGCEAISVRTK
+505 MGLEGVKVTDPKKLNSVVKAALKSKGSVLVDVAIPND
-518 EEVVPAIK
+518 E
-526 HALEANGPIVLDCH
+526 N
-540 IDQDDKVFPMVAPGA
+540 VFPMVPGGKHLDQM
-555 AISKVF
+555 ILQ
-561 DADDLAKQKQ
+561 DTLD

>member
-8 VVIESLKKEKVDV
+8 VVIESLKKENVDV

-31 PLYDEMYKAKYP
+31 PLYDEMYKAEYP

-102 VATRAIGRDSFQEA
+102 VSTKAIGRDSFQEA

-153 PGPVLIDIAT
+153 PGPVLVDIAT
-163 DVFRAEIDFE
+163 DVFRAEIDFA
-173 YPAEVHLRGYKADF
+173 YPEEVHLRGYKADF
-187 TGNEADIDKAVAA
+187 TGDESAVDRAVAA

-211 GGGVISSNTA
+211 GGGIISSNTA
-221 ELVRQIV
+221 EFVRKIV
-228 AATGV
+228 EATGV

-253 GMVGMHGSFAS
+253 GMVGMHGSYTS
-264 NMCITQ
+264 NMSITQ
-270 CDLILAVG
+270 CDLILAIG

-287 DVAKFAKNVT
+287 DVAKFAKYAT

-302 VDSVEIDKIVHADI
+302 VDNVEIDKIIHADI
-316 PVIGDLRWSMPLF
+316 PVTGDLRWSMPLF
-329 VKKIKKNSASL
+329 ADKVLESAAELKKN
-340 KKQFAP
+340 FAP
-346 WREAMMKIKAEHPFV
+346 WREELLKVKAKHPFV

-367 KITPELLYKTI
+367 KITPERLYKTI
-378 MKHADKDAV
+378 LKHADKDAI

-395 QMWTAQYYHFRH
+395 QMWTAQFYDVDLPRHF
-407 PRQFLTSGGLGTMGY
+407 LSSGGLGTMGF
-422 GLGAAIGAKYGAP
+422 GLPGAMGAKVGCP
-435 NKPVFNI
+435 DKQVILFT
-442 AGDGCFRMNLN
+442 GDGSIMMCCQEF
-453 ELATA
+453 ATLH
-458 SRYNVPIIQVVI
+458 RYGIPVKVFLLH
-470 NNQVLGMVRQWQ
+470 NNVLGMVNQWQ
-482 TLFYGKRYSNTV
+482 RLFFGGRESQSIVKD
-494 LTDKVDFVKTA
+494 LVDFPAMVKA
-505 EGLGCEAISVRTK
+505 MGLEGVKVTDPKKLNSVVKAALKSKNSVLIDVAIPND
-518 EEVVPAIK
+518 E
-526 HALEANGPIVLDCH
+526 N
-540 IDQDDKVFPMVAPGA
+540 VFPMVPGGKHLDQM
-555 AISKVF
+555 ILQ
-561 DADDLAKQKQ
+561 DTLD